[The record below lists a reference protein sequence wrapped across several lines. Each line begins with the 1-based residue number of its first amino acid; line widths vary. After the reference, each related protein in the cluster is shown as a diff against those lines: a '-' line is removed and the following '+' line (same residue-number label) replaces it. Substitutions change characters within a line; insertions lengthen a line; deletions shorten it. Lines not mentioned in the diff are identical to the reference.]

1 MPKRSRRSRRRVTL
15 FSRFRR
21 ELRTL
26 SLADRCLF
34 FMFLVLLVQ
43 SAAVMFSPPPE
54 AGGEIDIIVRTS
66 SASIFGYL
74 LSGGL
79 SGSAAGESAYPG
91 PADRHHARNHR
102 QAFPTKRES
111 PPVVFSAFA
120 GEARPIRKKSG
131 GIRFLREKNA
141 VLLA

>member
-54 AGGEIDIIVRTS
+54 AGGETS
-66 SASIFGYL
+66 LCAPHRRPSSGICSAGDC
-74 LSGGL
+74 
-79 SGSAAGESAYPG
+79 
-91 PADRHHARNHR
+91 PA
-102 QAFPTKRES
+102 QL
-111 PPVVFSAFA
+111 PVNQ
-120 GEARPIRKKSG
+120 P
-131 GIRFLREKNA
+131 L
-141 VLLA
+141 

>member
-43 SAAVMFSPPPE
+43 SAA
-54 AGGEIDIIVRTS
+54 D
-66 SASIFGYL
+66 
-74 LSGGL
+74 
-79 SGSAAGESAYPG
+79 SGSGTAMVTQFR
-91 PADRHHARNHR
+91 D
-102 QAFPTKRES
+102 F
-111 PPVVFSAFA
+111 
-120 GEARPIRKKSG
+120 ISG
-131 GIRFLREKNA
+131 AVGFLTGCASRGSGTTPD
-141 VLLA
+141 

>member
-1 MPKRSRRSRRRVTL
+1 MPKRSRRRVTL

-54 AGGEIDIIVRTS
+54 AGGEIDIIARLIGVHLRV
-66 SASIFGYL
+66 SAQR
-74 LSGGL
+74 GGC
-79 SGSAAGESAYPG
+79 
-91 PADRHHARNHR
+91 PA
-102 QAFPTKRES
+102 QL
-111 PPVVFSAFA
+111 PVNQ
-120 GEARPIRKKSG
+120 P
-131 GIRFLREKNA
+131 L
-141 VLLA
+141 

>member
-34 FMFLVLLVQ
+34 FMFLVLLVL
-43 SAAVMFSPPPE
+43 SEAVMFSGALD
-54 AGGEIDIIVRTS
+54 AGGEIDVIVRTS

-74 LSGGL
+74 LSGGAVRL
-79 SGSAAGESAYPG
+79 SC
-91 PADRHHARNHR
+91 R
-102 QAFPTKRES
+102 
-111 PPVVFSAFA
+111 
-120 GEARPIRKKSG
+120 
-131 GIRFLREKNA
+131 
-141 VLLA
+141 